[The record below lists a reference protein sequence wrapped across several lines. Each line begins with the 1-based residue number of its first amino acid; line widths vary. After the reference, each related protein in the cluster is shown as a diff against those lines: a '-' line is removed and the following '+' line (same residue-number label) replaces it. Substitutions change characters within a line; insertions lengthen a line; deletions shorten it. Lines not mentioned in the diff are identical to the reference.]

1 MQLYY
6 YIFNDNEPVIIG
18 GKMLS
23 FDEKN
28 YNTGI
33 LRKGTK
39 DDFKYIYINTGKEV
53 SNKDLERIK
62 SLKIPPMWDYC
73 WISSDPNTE
82 IQVVGHDSAGRKQ
95 YIYTQDF
102 MNKMVV
108 KRFNNLNL
116 FIELLPKL
124 NSILEKHNKLHAMDK
139 NKVLSIIVR
148 IIMETGIRAGKEYY
162 VRTNKSYGIT
172 SLRKKHVKLT
182 PPNKITFSFVGKR
195 SINHIHTIKDTDI
208 YNELYILL
216 RENNIYD
223 KVFVYKDPELNKIV
237 KLDEFDLN
245 DYLHEY
251 LHPKIV
257 IKDIRTFVVNYT
269 LVKNIIKSC
278 TKKYF
283 NEKELKRNLRKIIK
297 DTAEFIQHTPDIC
310 KKSYI
315 NPLITQLY
323 LSNYDYFYK
332 NRHLSVIE
340 LLKKI
345 LLDNKK

>member
-124 NSILEKHNKLHAMDK
+124 N
-139 NKVLSIIVR
+139 
-148 IIMETGIRAGKEYY
+148 
-162 VRTNKSYGIT
+162 
-172 SLRKKHVKLT
+172 
-182 PPNKITFSFVGKR
+182 
-195 SINHIHTIKDTDI
+195 
-208 YNELYILL
+208 
-216 RENNIYD
+216 
-223 KVFVYKDPELNKIV
+223 
-237 KLDEFDLN
+237 
-245 DYLHEY
+245 
-251 LHPKIV
+251 
-257 IKDIRTFVVNYT
+257 
-269 LVKNIIKSC
+269 
-278 TKKYF
+278 
-283 NEKELKRNLRKIIK
+283 
-297 DTAEFIQHTPDIC
+297 
-310 KKSYI
+310 
-315 NPLITQLY
+315 
-323 LSNYDYFYK
+323 
-332 NRHLSVIE
+332 
-340 LLKKI
+340 
-345 LLDNKK
+345 